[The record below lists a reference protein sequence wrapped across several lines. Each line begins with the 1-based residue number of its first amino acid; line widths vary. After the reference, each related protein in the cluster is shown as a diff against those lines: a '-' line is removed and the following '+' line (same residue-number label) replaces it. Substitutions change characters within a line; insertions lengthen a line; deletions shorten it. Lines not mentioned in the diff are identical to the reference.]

1 MALKIIFFNEINA
14 LHIATENENIEI
26 IQLLLSCKEIDIN
39 QIHIISMVSVS
50 YYILSFII

>member
-14 LHIATENENIEI
+14 LHIATENENTEI

-39 QIHIISMVSVS
+39 QIHIISTICDF
-50 YYILSFII
+50 YYILSFVI